1 MSENT
6 SARESLS
13 RTPSWIMLGFVIGCI
28 VSLSVKKQI
37 ESRAAAE
44 AIRQNAAQGAAPTP
58 TPTPTP
64 VPQIHH
70 ATLNELEAVFVRWQ
84 SHAVW
89 RNDLTEVAFWN
100 PLTNQYNEYV
110 EILRSGEDFYFRNIT
125 HLTRPL
131 SHDDIPHDAPLRFTD
146 PEERVRYDSIFVTP
160 SS

>member
-1 MSENT
+1 
-6 SARESLS
+6 
-13 RTPSWIMLGFVIGCI
+13 MLGFVIGCI

-37 ESRAAAE
+37 EARAAAD
-44 AIRQNAAQGAAPTP
+44 AAARDHAALTATPEP

-64 VPQIHH
+64 VPQLHH
-70 ATLNELEAVFVRWQ
+70 ATLNELEAIFTRWQ
-84 SHAVW
+84 GHAVW

-110 EILRSGEDFYFRNIT
+110 EVLRSGEDFYFRNVT

-131 SHDDIPHDAPLRFTD
+131 SHDNIPHDAPLRFTD
-146 PEERVRYDSIFVTP
+146 PNERAHYDSIFVTP